1 MSRRIGIGQLRIL
14 RIFVLAAL
22 LVGAAGA
29 VMAQGGMIGYG
40 QSLSGAL
47 TAEAPFSLYTFN
59 GSAGDHITAYVAGA
73 TDGMRPTLSLLSP
86 TQRQLAVSAGDPL
99 LGGDGN
105 LARITY
111 RLQETGMHTLMV
123 TNAAGTP
130 GEYLL
135 HLSAGSS
142 AVSMSL
148 PPNSPASFNIPPG
161 AQPVRYS
168 FNALPDAPLT
178 LLITSDSPG
187 FAYSAQ
193 VYDGQGQPVAQLGG
207 AAIQGTSL
215 IIGPD
220 NGLYEISVS
229 GLRPESQ
236 GAVTLLLSSGGVS
249 PDSTPVPVVTATPAN
264 CQVAPQGN
272 TRINIR
278 SGPSTAFPIVAQL
291 APGTSQEVIGQS
303 SDGTWYVIN
312 VAGRR
317 GWVAGSVTV
326 LEGTCSSLPF
336 FESPP
341 TPTPAPATPTP
352 TPPPGAVINF
362 TVNGTGSANVWPG
375 GCATVEWYTE
385 NIREVYYEGTGV
397 SGVGSR
403 EECPA
408 ATKTYT
414 LRVVMQDGTETTRN
428 VAIVVADPPMIVT
441 LPPMI
446 LTPMIIVTLAG
457 P

>member
-1 MSRRIGIGQLRIL
+1 MRYL
-14 RIFVLAAL
+14 VLAAL
-22 LVGAAGA
+22 LITAVGA
-29 VMAQGGMIGYG
+29 VMAQGGIIGYG

-47 TAEAPFSLYTFN
+47 TAEAPFALYTFN
-59 GSAGDHITAYVAGA
+59 GSAGDHITAYVVGA
-73 TDGMRPTLSLLSP
+73 TDGMQPTLSLLSP

-99 LGGDGN
+99 LGPDGN
-105 LARITY
+105 LSRITY

-135 HLSAGSS
+135 HLSAASS

-148 PPNSPASFNIPPG
+148 PPNSPVSFNIPPG

-178 LLITSDSPG
+178 LLITSDTPG
-187 FAYSAQ
+187 YAFSAGI
-193 VYDGQGQPVAQLGG
+193 YDGLGQPVAQLGG
-207 AAIQGTSL
+207 AAVQGSSL

-220 NGLYEISVS
+220 NGLYEVMVS
-229 GLRPESQ
+229 GLMPESQ

-249 PDSTPVPVVTATPAN
+249 PDSTPVPVVTATPVS
-264 CQVAPQGN
+264 CMVAPQGN
-272 TRINIR
+272 TRINVR
-278 SGPSTAFPIVAQL
+278 SGPSTAFPVVAQMN
-291 APGTSQEVIGQS
+291 PGTAQPVVGQS
-303 SDGTWYVIN
+303 SDGTWYVIE

-326 LEGTCSSLPF
+326 LEGPCTSLPF

-341 TPTPAPATPTP
+341 TPTPPPSTPTP

-375 GCATVEWYTE
+375 GCALVEWYTE
-385 NIREVYYEGTGV
+385 NIQAVYYEGAGV
-397 SGVGSR
+397 PGVGSR

-414 LRVVMQDGTETTRN
+414 LRVVLQDGTETTRN
-428 VAIVVADPPMIVT
+428 VAIVVSDPPIIMT
-441 LPPMI
+441 LPPII
-446 LTPMIIVTLAG
+446 LTPMIIVTLPG